1 MKITRF
7 LVTRFLVL
15 TVAFAPMAVMAGTL
29 DELLGAALK
38 TAAED
43 MRGGGQQQAAPTA
56 QKAQGACEGRQF
68 GEAASAAHSSL
79 YGIDP
84 QKTSTVEAFCSALR
98 ANSSQDDVQCYANC
112 ESRYRDEFAQV
123 KSDREQRALAEKE
136 ESDRRLAVQQ
146 EEERKAMLEKQKA
159 ITREADLRAGRVKP
173 QNFGEVAIVHNAEI
187 GIDLASA
194 PKVRPDGKMY
204 ALPGKIAIADDSP
217 EFLAQISL
225 GEQNDALFRMAG
237 RSSEIDGRYF
247 YVKIPKAL
255 QAYYFDQAK
264 IERGFN
270 MVGRYVAN
278 TKYKTIAGQQK
289 SAPVFEAVYFVMR

>member
-1 MKITRF
+1 MKRNSLAMLVFASLLAVAQTGSACVTETITVEDIYHLDF
-7 LVTRFLVL
+7 SKTK
-15 TVAFAPMAVMAGTL
+15 TVDDYCQELRLSNFCAVNCEDRVRETFDKAKAES
-29 DELLGAALK
+29 ELESAKQQEKEREAALK
-38 TAAED
+38 K
-43 MRGGGQQQAAPTA
+43 QAT
-56 QKAQGACEGRQF
+56 
-68 GEAASAAHSSL
+68 
-79 YGIDP
+79 D
-84 QKTSTVEAFCSALR
+84 
-98 ANSSQDDVQCYANC
+98 
-112 ESRYRDEFAQV
+112 
-123 KSDREQRALAEKE
+123 
-136 ESDRRLAVQQ
+136 
-146 EEERKAMLEKQKA
+146 
-159 ITREADLRAGRVKP
+159 TREADLRAGRVKP
-173 QNFGEVAIVHNAEI
+173 QNFGEVAIVYNAEI

-225 GEQNDALFRMAG
+225 GEQNDALFRMTG
-237 RSSEIDGRYF
+237 RSSEIDGSYF